1 MANNNIIP
9 NNISIDQHFIP
20 PTPHEMNSDPKT
32 FESPSIVELGKS
44 LVGAAVKGYQVDL
57 EYIKNLQHENVRLGN
72 HQHVYKHEQ
81 ITLEDI
87 KNIDA
92 ILTEGTYVLPDKTYG
107 NNSHERYQNY
117 LNEAANNPKYI
128 KYKNFLNRLEI
139 LLPEKKNVDF
149 IALRDRKT
157 DQPYVAAR
165 GNDFSRWKTGPRDA
179 YMDTSIIRGKIP
191 NRYKTFENFINDL
204 KHDYPLAKKNIHMT
218 GHSGGGFLVKE
229 YCKSH
234 PNTTCVTF
242 ESPNRHFLN
251 GGKTY
256 SNLIEYKN
264 TGDLISFG
272 QSEGNEVHRIVPSAS
287 GSNYLKVLNNHSIKQ
302 YTDSIDTSHIAG
314 HNHHKGLPN
323 PIIHNNRKLVHPDFD
338 PTVPING
345 NPVNKHA
352 YGRGLQS
359 IPHSDSQFHPT
370 VHKSNPLNEHA
381 YGKGPPTITHSDSQ
395 FNPRDHIM
403 KSDKNFSLSNHK
415 FEIGHESKFDFDHN
429 MKFDF
434 SNESKFDIGHH
445 SNLDFD
451 PSSKFNLGNHSKLDL
466 QLNLGD
472 HKNLITDD
480 HFRLGNDLHHH
491 QISIGD
497 HHIKSYF

>member
-1 MANNNIIP
+1 MSNSNIIP

-20 PTPHEMNSDPKT
+20 PTPHEMNNDPKT
-32 FESPSIVELGKS
+32 FESPSIVEFSKS
-44 LVGAAVKGYQVDL
+44 LIGAAAKGYQFDL
-57 EYIKNLQHENVRLGN
+57 DYIKNLQHENVRLGN

-92 ILTEGTYVLPDKTYG
+92 ILTEGTYVLPDKKYG

-117 LNEAANNPKYI
+117 LNEAANNPKYA

-149 IALRDRKT
+149 IALRDKKT
-157 DQPYVAAR
+157 DLPYVAAR

-204 KHDYPLAKKNIHMT
+204 KHEYPSAKKNIHMT

-287 GSNYLKVLNNHSIKQ
+287 GSNYLNVLKNHSIKQ
-302 YTDSIDTSHIAG
+302 YTDSIDTSHLAG
-314 HNHHKGLPN
+314 HHHHKGLPN
-323 PIIHNNRKLVHPDFD
+323 PIIHNNSKLVNPDFD

-345 NPVNKHA
+345 NP
-352 YGRGLQS
+352 
-359 IPHSDSQFHPT
+359 
-370 VHKSNPLNEHA
+370 LNEHA
-381 YGKGPPTITHSDSQ
+381 YGKGPQPITHSDSQ

-415 FEIGHESKFDFDHN
+415 LDFDHNNKLDFSHESKFDIGHHS
-429 MKFDF
+429 KFDF
-434 SNESKFDIGHH
+434 GHHSKFDFGHESKFDIGHH

-451 PSSKFNLGNHSKLDL
+451 PSSKFDLSHNNKFNFGNHSKLDL
-466 QLNLGD
+466 QLNFGD

-497 HHIKSYF
+497 HHVKSYF